1 MVYSTEIRRRIVED
15 ILCECCPTGRQQKMA
30 VKEDDVITI
39 MAKRHG
45 RTHLVRY
52 QLDSNK
58 EIVK

>member
-1 MVYSTEIRRRIVED
+1 MEQFKRIRTVED
-15 ILCECCPTGRQQKMA
+15 ILCECCPDGRQQKMA

-52 QLDSNK
+52 QLDSNE

>member
-1 MVYSTEIRRRIVED
+1 
-15 ILCECCPTGRQQKMA
+15 MA

-39 MAKRHG
+39 MSKRHG

-52 QLDSNK
+52 HLDINE

>member
-1 MVYSTEIRRRIVED
+1 MVITKTRTVEY
-15 ILCECCPTGRQQKMA
+15 ILCECFPDGRQQKMA

-52 QLDSNK
+52 HLDSD
-58 EIVK
+58 EQIVK

>member
-1 MVYSTEIRRRIVED
+1 MVHSTELRTRIVED

-30 VKEDDVITI
+30 VKEDEVITI

-52 QLDSNK
+52 QLDSNE

>member
-1 MVYSTEIRRRIVED
+1 MVHSTELRTRIVED

-52 QLDSNK
+52 QLDSNE

>member
-1 MVYSTEIRRRIVED
+1 MVHSAELRTRIVED

-52 QLDSNK
+52 QLDSNE

>member
-1 MVYSTEIRRRIVED
+1 MVQHTGNRKRLVED

-52 QLDSNK
+52 HLDSDE

>member
-1 MVYSTEIRRRIVED
+1 MVVTKTRTVKD
-15 ILCECCPTGRQQKMA
+15 ILCECCPDGRHQKMA
-30 VKEDDVITI
+30 VKEDDGITI

-52 QLDSNK
+52 QLDSNE

>member
-1 MVYSTEIRRRIVED
+1 MVHSNELRTRIVED

-52 QLDSNK
+52 QLDSNE

>member
-52 QLDSNK
+52 QLDSNE

>member
-1 MVYSTEIRRRIVED
+1 LKRIRTVED
-15 ILCECCPTGRQQKMA
+15 ILCECCPHGRQQKMA

-52 QLDSNK
+52 HLDINQ